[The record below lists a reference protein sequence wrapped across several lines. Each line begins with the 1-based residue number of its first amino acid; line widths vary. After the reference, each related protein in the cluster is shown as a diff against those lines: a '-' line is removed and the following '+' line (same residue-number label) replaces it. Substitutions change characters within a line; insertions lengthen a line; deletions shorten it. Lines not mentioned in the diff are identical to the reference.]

1 MRGYFMKR
9 VLHISKYYYPFI
21 GGIEQV
27 ARDCVL
33 ALKDEYEQKVICF
46 NHVKGNKVDKIDDV
60 EITRVHCQMKVASQ
74 SIALSYK
81 KQLKRIIKEFN
92 PDIVIFHYPNPF
104 VAHSL
109 LKFRKK
115 KTFKLYLYW
124 HLDITKQK
132 ILGKLFHGQNKRL
145 IKAADQILGATPIH
159 IEKSRYYEYFKDK
172 STVLP
177 YAINQDRLNISKEE
191 IERSKQIKK
200 ENEGKTICFAI
211 GRHVPYKGMEYL
223 IRASKLLDDKYRIY
237 IGGEGPLTES
247 LKELAKDD
255 SKVEFLGKIDD
266 STWRSYLNAC
276 DIFCFPS
283 ITKNE
288 CFGLALAEAMYYKKP
303 VITFNIECSGVNYV
317 SIKGVT
323 GIECENSNY
332 EQFADAIMELAE
344 NKDVS
349 KTFGEAG
356 YERVISNFTFDNF
369 ENNLKKVL

>member
-1 MRGYFMKR
+1 MKK

-46 NHVKGNKVDKIDDV
+46 NHEKGNKTDKVDDV
-60 EITRVHCQMKVASQ
+60 EVTRVHCQMKVASQ
-74 SIALSYK
+74 SIAMSYGK
-81 KQLKRIIKEFN
+81 KLKKIINEFQ
-92 PDIVIFHYPNPF
+92 PDVVIFHYPNPF

-145 IKAADQILGATPIH
+145 IKMADKVLGATPIH
-159 IEKSRYYEYFKDK
+159 IEKSHYYNYFKDK
-172 STVLP
+172 SIVLP
-177 YAINQDRLNISKEE
+177 YAINQERLNISKDE
-191 IERSKQIKK
+191 IEKAKLIKK

-223 IRASKLLDDKYRIY
+223 IKASKLLDKKYKIY
-237 IGGEGPLTES
+237 IGGEGPLTDS
-247 LKELAKDD
+247 LKELASDAL
-255 SKVEFLGKIDD
+255 KVDFLGKIDD
-266 STWRSYLNAC
+266 STWRSYLYAC

-303 VITFNIECSGVNYV
+303 VITFSIECSGVNYV
-317 SIKGVT
+317 SINGVT
-323 GIECENSNY
+323 GIECDNSNY
-332 EQFADAIMELAE
+332 KQFADAIIELSE
-344 NKDVS
+344 NKDLS
-349 KTFGEAG
+349 KNFGNAG
-356 YERVISNFTFDNF
+356 YERVISNFTFEEF
-369 ENNLKKVL
+369 KKNIKRTIQ